1 MNKENLQVTIL
12 IAALEEERWIGHAVS
27 AALASLSAT
36 NLRGEVIVCD
46 GGSCDATRRNA
57 ARAGA
62 HVIQTEPGRPR
73 QLNTGLALASG
84 EWVMLMHAD
93 ALCSPRMLAAAKTA
107 LERGFE
113 GGWFQ
118 VDILSE
124 QGKAANS
131 LRLIS
136 WGINL
141 RTRLFTTAT
150 ADQALF
156 ARRASLLA
164 LGGVPDLPL
173 MEGVML
179 ARALR
184 ERGAVAVLGPWLRI
198 SGRRWETY
206 GPWRTTGKMYS
217 LRFAHKLGI
226 SEKTL
231 ARFWRNHA

>member
-1 MNKENLQVTIL
+1 MNKENIQVTIL
-12 IAALEEERWIGHAVS
+12 IAALEEERWIRHSVS
-27 AALASLSAT
+27 AAIASLSAA

-46 GGSCDATRRNA
+46 GGSRDDTR
-57 ARAGA
+57 ARAESAGA
-62 HVIQTEPGRPR
+62 RVIQTEAGRPT
-73 QLNTGLALASG
+73 QLNAGLKLAAG

-93 ALCSPRMLAAAKTA
+93 ALCNPRMLAAAQTA
-107 LERGFE
+107 LERGFA

-118 VDILSE
+118 IDILPE
-124 QGKAANS
+124 RGKGTNS

-156 ARRASLLA
+156 ARRELLLA
-164 LGGVPDLPL
+164 LGGVPNLPL
-173 MEGVML
+173 MEGIML

-184 ERGAVAVLGPWLRI
+184 ERGDVAVLGPWLRI

-217 LRFAHKLGI
+217 LRLAHKLGI